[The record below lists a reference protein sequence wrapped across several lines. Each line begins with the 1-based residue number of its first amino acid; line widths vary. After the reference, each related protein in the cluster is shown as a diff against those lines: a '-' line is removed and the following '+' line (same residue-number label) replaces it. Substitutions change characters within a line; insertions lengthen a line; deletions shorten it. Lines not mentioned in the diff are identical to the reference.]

1 MRESP
6 LPPTSSW
13 AGRGLSPKRKY
24 GFKSLLRHAPQ
35 GLDALF
41 DGRMRGE
48 QAQKAARV
56 AGYFHSG
63 ERVVGGVFHL
73 RCFDVPLN
81 ALQRR
86 SEERRVGKEC
96 RSRWSPYH

>member
-6 LPPTSSW
+6 LPPTSSR
-13 AGRGLSPKRKY
+13 AGRGLSPKREY
-24 GFKSLLRHAPQ
+24 GSKSLLRHALQ

-63 ERVVGGVFHL
+63 ERGVGGVFHL
-73 RCFDVPLN
+73 RCFEVPLN
-81 ALQRR
+81 ALLRRDQRR
-86 SEERRVGKEC
+86 FAIGRTREPIC
-96 RSRWSPYH
+96 